1 MTHKPQ
7 EITLQQRQATKRVAI
22 KRLKKIGLNGTINYI
37 NRLINKFPKNQEY
50 YSSLIKGLKKL
61 EV

>member
-22 KRLKKIGLNGTINYI
+22 KRLNKNGLNDTIEHI
-37 NRLINKFPKNQEY
+37 NRLIKKFPKNQEY
-50 YSSLIKGLKKL
+50 FLSLIKGLKKM